1 MLCSTF
7 EPGAAWWQTQKDPF
21 AWVRRD
27 ACSSSGCLPIK
38 SVLLWK
44 WSISEIHKNI
54 SNNVYSFSPYKLDG
68 HWGINVYFLQ
78 SNGPSYSSRWT
89 SSCEFPACFSFP
101 SRSSWPSSSD
111 HGKGKNLRWRDG
123 QCVSG
128 LISTAV
134 AVRLSSIADLL
145 FDCFILVLKSN
156 QITLGGWEGRQTLTR

>member
-1 MLCSTF
+1 MLDIRTRGCVM
-7 EPGAAWWQTQKDPF
+7 A
-21 AWVRRD
+21 D
-27 ACSSSGCLPIK
+27 AKGSICLGTAMLALAIGVCHLG
-38 SVLLWK
+38 VLLWK

-89 SSCEFPACFSFP
+89 STCEFPACFSFP